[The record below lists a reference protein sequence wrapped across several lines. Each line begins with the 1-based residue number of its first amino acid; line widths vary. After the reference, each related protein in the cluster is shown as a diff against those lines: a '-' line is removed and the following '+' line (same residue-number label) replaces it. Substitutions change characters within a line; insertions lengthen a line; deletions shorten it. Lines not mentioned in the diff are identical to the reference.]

1 MNKSIL
7 HILILSLVLG
17 GLFTSCK
24 SKKKVTDSGDTVEEV
39 RGRYEHL
46 IDSINSHKTSPNTL
60 SIKSKVYFKT
70 PKLSD
75 SFKMHIRMKKDSII
89 WISATYYK
97 VEVARFLM
105 SPDSVK
111 MIDRKNGKYYAG
123 DYEYIQNRFKIPL
136 NFELFQSILLGNPFD
151 LDSAVKVRTYSSR
164 GHFILASLHNQW
176 YNDGSGESTLKQQ
189 TNQIWIDPNT
199 YRITKS
205 KIAEYKTKKHF
216 TTIYSDTLMVGGSEI
231 PNGAQYIL
239 RDEEEMIF
247 TSEYLKVEER
257 EDMSFPFTISSK
269 YEPIF

>member
-1 MNKSIL
+1 MNKHIL
-7 HILILSLVLG
+7 HIFILLLALG
-17 GLFTSCK
+17 SLFTSCK
-24 SKKKVTDSGDTVEEV
+24 SKKKVSESNNTVEEV

-46 IDSINSHKTSPNTL
+46 IDSINSNKTSPNTL

-105 SPDSVK
+105 LPDSVK
-111 MIDRKNGKYYAG
+111 MIDRKNGKYYQG

-136 NFELFQSILLGNPFD
+136 DFQLFQSILLGNPFN

-164 GHFILASLHNQW
+164 GKFILASLHNQW
-176 YNDGSGESTLKQQ
+176 YDDGSGESTLKQQ
-189 TNQIWIDPNT
+189 TNQIWIDPST

-216 TTIYSDTLMVGGSEI
+216 TTIYSDTLMIGGAEI
-231 PNGAQYIL
+231 PNGAKYIL
-239 RDEEEMIF
+239 HNEDEMTF

-257 EDMSFPFTISSK
+257 DNMTFPFTISSK